1 MADVLSNL
9 EKKITNRLD
18 ELVTLGSGISR
29 AFLSAPDTVLI
40 DS

>member
-1 MADVLSNL
+1 MQRTI
-9 EKKITNRLD
+9 KKQIKESDGLD
-18 ELVTLGSGISR
+18 ELVTFGSGISR